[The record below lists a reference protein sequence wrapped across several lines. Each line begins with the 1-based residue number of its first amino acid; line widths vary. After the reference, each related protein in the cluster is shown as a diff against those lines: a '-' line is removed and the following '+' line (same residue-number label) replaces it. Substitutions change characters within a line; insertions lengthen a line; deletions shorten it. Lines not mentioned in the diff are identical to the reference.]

1 MKKLYE
7 EADIRAIANVLR
19 AGTNST
25 DTWKVSE
32 MAEVMRELL
41 DVIIQPP
48 LPDGYTALSY
58 ITATGGQK
66 INTGVIPNGHTIR
79 VKYEMPAYVNDA
91 HLFGTDA
98 GPSACHFTTYSNRYY
113 WGTGSGESSGGT
125 YTNGQHE
132 VVYNDKN
139 GNVSFDGA
147 ALGSAGKG
155 SSSNELTICARGTA
169 NFQGK
174 LYYFIVSEKD
184 TGAKIR
190 TMFPARRDSD
200 GAVGMYDTANDVFYG
215 NSGTGSFTAGPDALI
230 TD

>member
-1 MKKLYE
+1 MKRLYE
-7 EADIRAIANVLR
+7 EADIQAIANALR

-32 MAEVMRELL
+32 MAEVMRDLFNI
-41 DVIIQPP
+41 VTQPP

-58 ITATGGQK
+58 IIATGGQK
-66 INTGVIPNGHTIR
+66 INTGVIPNGHTIK
-79 VKYEMPAYVNDA
+79 VKYDMPVYVNDG

-98 GPSACHFTTYSNRYY
+98 GPSACHFTTYSDRYY
-113 WGTGSGESSGGT
+113 WGTGSGESSGGA

-132 VVYNDKN
+132 VVYNDGN
-139 GNVSFDGA
+139 GIVSLDGV
-147 ALGSAGKG
+147 ALGFAGKG

-169 NFQGK
+169 NFQGM
-174 LYYFIVSEKD
+174 LYYFIVSEKG

-200 GAVGMYDTANDVFYG
+200 GAVGMYDTANDVFYV
-215 NSGTGSFTAGPDALI
+215 NTGTGSFTAGPNALI